1 MLKRYSLAM
10 FAMSLLMSATAAA
23 QGEQRYPQEQ
33 HDRGRWVLLG
43 QKRIE
48 GHADNDRIDLGPRAG
63 AFRALQFRVLRGG
76 VRFDRI
82 LVTYGNGET
91 DQLSVQSEI
100 PSGGRT
106 RAIDLPGNRRV
117 ISSIAMWYSRLTR
130 RSHPTV
136 KVYGMR

>member
-1 MLKRYSLAM
+1 MLKRYSLVM

-23 QGEQRYPQEQ
+23 QGEQRYPQER

-63 AFRALQFRVLRGG
+63 ALRALQFRVLSGG

-91 DQLSVQSEI
+91 DQISVQSEV

-117 ISSIAMWYSRLTR
+117 VSSIAMWYSKLTR

>member
-1 MLKRYSLAM
+1 MLKKYSLVM
-10 FAMSLLMSATAAA
+10 LAMSLLVSSTVVA
-23 QGEQRYPQEQ
+23 QGQQSYPQER

-43 QKRIE
+43 QMRIE
-48 GHADNDRIDLGPRAG
+48 GRADNDRIDLGPRAG
-63 AFRALQFRVLRGG
+63 AFRALQFRATGGG
-76 VRFDRI
+76 VRFERI

-91 DQLSVQSEI
+91 DQISVGSEI

-117 ISSIAMWYSRLTR
+117 IGSVAMWYSKLTR